1 MDTTIKLTTASP
13 EWQEWADKFLD
24 NSPENLEIPS
34 REDLRFIT
42 TIVLDALLNDS
53 EVAQK
58 ALEDAVFDGNTR
70 ALLIPAKRIES
81 PAKRIESLG
90 YGAEVGISVPVLIG
104 VLADTPGEMVMWA
117 HAATRLAQRSNT
129 GKGVDAGDLLTH
141 FGPGGLPTK
150 ARLNALWETQK
161 IDGANML
168 DMVRAAEPAQV

>member
-34 REDLRFIT
+34 GEDLRIIT

-53 EVAQK
+53 EVTQK
-58 ALEDAVFDGNTR
+58 ALVDAVFEDWGR
-70 ALLIPAKRIES
+70 ALLI

-104 VLADTPGEMVMWA
+104 ALADTRGEMVMWA

-141 FGPGGLPTK
+141 FGTGGLPTK
-150 ARLNALWETQK
+150 ARLKALWEMQK
-161 IDGANML
+161 IGDANML
-168 DMVRAAEPAQV
+168 DMVRAAEPAQS